1 MPSTNSSGIVLEIA
15 ARWTHNY
22 IVSNIVTRGDRIY
35 IGDAISS
42 LSVIQWDPS
51 GQTLRNVARDYA
63 PLWPVAIQTFDM
75 DNIVGCNVW
84 QYCFLPLNLD

>member
-1 MPSTNSSGIVLEIA
+1 MPSTTSSGLELEVV

-42 LSVIQWDPS
+42 LSVIQWDSS
-51 GQTLRNVARDYA
+51 GQTLRNIARDYA
-63 PLWPVAIQTFDM
+63 PLWPVAIQTFDS
-75 DNIVGCNVW
+75 DNIVGCNV
-84 QYCFLPLNLD
+84 